1 MNPACSVAVVLQRR
15 TCIREKRQLFAYKFI
30 CVHIRNI
37 HNLTKASNSSTLC
50 LFITGTCCRWNEL
63 TPTADSPNQTY

>member
-15 TCIREKRQLFAYKFI
+15 TCIRENRQLFAYKLM
-30 CVHIRNI
+30 CVRIRII
-37 HNLTKASNSSTLC
+37 HSLPKASNSSTLC

-63 TPTADSPNQTY
+63 TPAADSLNQTY